1 MFNGSRWHSCNHTR
15 WQYLRYLWLIL
26 QGCISISWTA
36 KWNVARN
43 SNESFINVRTFNL
56 ESLSVTCEKK
66 NDSFVFPDGHPAEK
80 SYAVSTRV
88 FVKIYSFLA
97 VNERQVTKKTIWKR
111 RWWWRYFKTPRWQF
125 LRLDGEKQTFLA
137 TSTTHTGI
145 ITAILFSNVNLDY
158 VLW

>member
-15 WQYLRYLWLIL
+15 RQYLRYLLLIL
-26 QGCISISWTA
+26 RGCISISWTA
-36 KWNVARN
+36 KLNVARN

-97 VNERQVTKKTIWKR
+97 VNERQVTLKR
-111 RWWWRYFKTPRWQF
+111 PFGKEDDGWRYFKNPRWQF
-125 LRLDGEKQTFLA
+125 LRLDGEKQTDF
-137 TSTTHTGI
+137 
-145 ITAILFSNVNLDY
+145 
-158 VLW
+158 WQP